1 MKALKT
7 KCEHCKKDL
16 TPDKWQQ
23 TEWDI
28 YCSQKCESDADI
40 SMHKYFQDKMNNSK

>member
-7 KCEHCKKDL
+7 KCEHCEKDL

-23 TEWDI
+23 TDWAL
-28 YCSQKCESDADI
+28 YCSQECESAADLA
-40 SMHKYFQDKMNNSK
+40 MHEYFQGKLNQ